1 MDDPRERLEGF
12 DPGRV
17 IACPDGSVDAY
28 VHVHDAGGR
37 VTNRAQF
44 GDRVEA
50 GDRSF
55 RLDSQWHDP
64 GGQSV
69 NMAKQAH
76 ALGADTCLYGHCD
89 DPVFELPFE
98 VVSLGAPAR
107 VTICD
112 FTDGDLMLAEESNDL
127 QACDDETLRAAGAF
141 DEDPDAVCLANW
153 STVHGVTDILR
164 AFATAGDAPVVLD
177 PGSLSGLRNHR
188 AVKFRDALA
197 ACGEHRPVVV
207 SANRAETRG
216 LLSALDYDGDWES
229 TLPALREELG
239 IDAFVVHATPETL
252 AATDDGWLVVPTA
265 VVEERATDTG
275 GGDRFSATLACAL
288 ADDWELEPALHLSN
302 AAAKHFVATGE
313 TADVGALADSLEAI
327 GDVG

>member
-1 MDDPRERLEGF
+1 MAGLEDRLDSF

-17 IACPDGSVDAY
+17 LACPDGSVDAY

-37 VTNRAQF
+37 VTNRSRF

-55 RLDSQWHDP
+55 RLDPRWHEP

-69 NMAKQAH
+69 NMAAQAH
-76 ALGADTCLYGHCD
+76 ALGADTVLYGHCD
-89 DPVFELPFE
+89 DPVFDLPFE

-112 FTDGDLMLAEESNDL
+112 FTDGDLMLAEEPADL
-127 QACDDETLRAAGAF
+127 QHCDDTDLRRAGAF
-141 DEDPDAVCLANW
+141 DESPDAICLANW
-153 STVHGVTDILR
+153 STVHGVVDILG
-164 AFATAGDAPVVLD
+164 AFAATEGTAPIVLD

-188 AVKFRDALA
+188 AVQFRDALV
-197 ACGEHRPVVV
+197 ACSESRPVVV

-216 LLSALDYDGDWES
+216 LLDALDLSGPTHS
-229 TLPALREELG
+229 TLPELRATLG
-239 IDAFVVHATPETL
+239 VDGFVLHAAPETL
-252 AATDDGWLVVPTA
+252 AATPDDLLT
-265 VVEERATDTG
+265 VETTVIEEPATNTG

-288 ADDWELEPALHLSN
+288 ADGWELPPALELAN
-302 AAAKHFVATGE
+302 AVAGHYIRTGE
-313 TADVGALADSLEAI
+313 TATRETLVDSL
-327 GDVG
+327 

>member
-1 MDDPRERLEGF
+1 MADARDLLDTF

-37 VTNRAQF
+37 VTNRTRF

-55 RLDSQWHDP
+55 QLDPQHHDP

-69 NMAKQAH
+69 NMAIQAH
-76 ALGADTCLYGHCD
+76 ELGADTCLYGHCD
-89 DPVFELPFE
+89 DPVFDLPFE
-98 VVSLGAPAR
+98 VVSLGVPAR

-112 FTDGDLMLAEESNDL
+112 FTDGDLLLAEESADL
-127 QACDDETLRAAGAF
+127 QACDDETLREAGAF
-141 DEDPDAVCLANW
+141 AESPAAVCLANW
-153 STVHGVTDILR
+153 STVHGVIDILR
-164 AFATAGDAPVVLD
+164 AFAETGDDTPVVLD

-188 AVKFRDALA
+188 AVEFREALA
-197 ACGEHRPVVV
+197 ACAEARPLVV

-216 LLSALDYDGDWES
+216 LLAALDLDGEWDD
-229 TLPALREELG
+229 TLLELRAELD

-252 AATDDGWLVVPTA
+252 AATADELLVAATP

-275 GGDRFSATLACAL
+275 GGDRFTATLACAL
-288 ADDWELEPALHLSN
+288 ADDWGLEPALDLAN
-302 AAAKHFVATGE
+302 TAAKHYIETGE
-313 TADVGALADSLEAI
+313 TADVDALRASL
-327 GDVG
+327 